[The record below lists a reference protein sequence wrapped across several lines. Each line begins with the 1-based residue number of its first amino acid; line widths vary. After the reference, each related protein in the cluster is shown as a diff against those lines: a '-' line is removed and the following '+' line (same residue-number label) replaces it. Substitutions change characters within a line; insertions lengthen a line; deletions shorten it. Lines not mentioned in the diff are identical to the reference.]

1 MAKKLSDIML
11 DIETLSTRAD
21 GVILSIGAIKF
32 DPNSDVIDDVGF
44 YSSITIDSNTLAGRH
59 ISASTLGFWLKQ
71 SAEAQ
76 VVFTEKKVDLADAL
90 NDFAAFFDHAD
101 YKVWGNGAS
110 FDVPMVAH
118 AFETHG
124 AETPWKFWNS
134 RCFRTIKNMP
144 FATRAVKIEN
154 GLKHHALSDAIAQA
168 KQLQEYS
175 RVIGGVK

>member
-21 GVILSIGAIKF
+21 GIILSIGAVKF
-32 DPNSDVIDDVGF
+32 DPNGDTIDNEGF
-44 YSSITIDSNTLAGRH
+44 YASISVESNHLAGRH
-59 ISASTLGFWLKQ
+59 LSESTLKFWLKQ

-76 VVFTEKKVDLADAL
+76 IVFHEKKVALADAL

-110 FDVPMVAH
+110 FDVPMIAH

-134 RCFRTIKNMP
+134 RCYRTIKNLP
-144 FATRAVKIEN
+144 AAQKAVKVANE
-154 GLKHHALSDAIAQA
+154 LKHHALSDAIAQA

-175 RVIGGVK
+175 KVIGGVK